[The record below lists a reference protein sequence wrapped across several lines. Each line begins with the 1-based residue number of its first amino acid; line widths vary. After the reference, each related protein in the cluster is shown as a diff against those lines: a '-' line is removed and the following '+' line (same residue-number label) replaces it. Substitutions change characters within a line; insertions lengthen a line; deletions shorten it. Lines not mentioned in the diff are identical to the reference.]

1 MLQDIIIFYGH
12 AELFEMAQE
21 IRKFLE
27 ELTTVFIITNNQPNG
42 NAIANTFQLKA
53 ILEKNKIDIYETSLK
68 TYPVLKPITDN
79 FETNLF
85 I

>member
-1 MLQDIIIFYGH
+1 MGAMFSFSTI
-12 AELFEMAQE
+12 
-21 IRKFLE
+21 
-27 ELTTVFIITNNQPNG
+27 FIITNNHPNG
-42 NAIANTFQLKA
+42 NAIANAFQIKSTFEGK
-53 ILEKNKIDIYETSLK
+53 KVDIPETSLK